1 LFFFD
6 FPVSGQL
13 GMTLKAIGV
22 LGMQPVRDMGV
33 PETERPSTP
42 KTNALPRALSDWD
55 GVRVFLQVVRHGSF
69 RAAAEHLGQSVNAL
83 RRHVQ
88 ELERQLGVPLITRHV
103 DGVRVTPE
111 GEEVFAA
118 AQRMEMASFG
128 LVRARDRI
136 DPAISGEVR
145 LAVTEG
151 LGTFWISPRLIDL
164 QRSYPK
170 LVIDMSCAT
179 QSADVL
185 RMEADA
191 SVQLTRPT
199 SPDLKVVK
207 LGRMHAMPFAAKSY
221 VERYGVPKTMEELLH
236 HRICLQVTEY
246 LPITKDYDRY
256 FPGVPQPG
264 FVAMR
269 TNVGSAHY
277 LAIAKGAGIGLLPT
291 YVFAIGGDIVPVDIG
306 MVFPTDIWLAYHPDA
321 ARIPRVRRMLDWI
334 IDSFNPRKF
343 PWFGDDFIHPKD
355 LPRTLEGEAVANL
368 FAGFRSNRSADDDY
382 YPMME

>member
-1 LFFFD
+1 
-6 FPVSGQL
+6 
-13 GMTLKAIGV
+13 
-22 LGMQPVRDMGV
+22 MQPVRDMGV
-33 PETERPSTP
+33 PEMEQAPASKANTP
-42 KTNALPRALSDWD
+42 LRVLSNWD
-55 GVRVFLQVVRHGSF
+55 GVRIFLQVVRHRSF
-69 RAAAEHLGQSVNAL
+69 RAAAEHLGQSVNTL
-83 RRHVQ
+83 RRHVE
-88 ELERQLGVPLITRHV
+88 ELERQLGAPLITRHV
-103 DGVRVTPE
+103 DGVRMTPE

-128 LVRARDRI
+128 LVRARERVDT
-136 DPAISGEVR
+136 AISGEVR

-221 VERYGVPKTMEELLH
+221 IDRYGAPKSVEELLR

-306 MVFPTDIWLAYHPDA
+306 MLFPTDIWLAYHPDA

-343 PWFGDDFIHPKD
+343 PWFGDEFIHPRD
-355 LPRTLEGEAVANL
+355 LPQTLEGEAVANL
-368 FAGFRSNRSADDDY
+368 FAGFGSRRSPDDDY
-382 YPMME
+382 YPMTG